1 MKKAWRY
8 VHDPNEGHI
17 ARTNGDELIVAWC
30 TENAEFDDGEL
41 MAAAPDICR
50 ALLAVEW
57 SERPTMGKNRL
68 RCPSCGCSLR
78 SLGGDG
84 HDPSCLI
91 DAALTKA
98 GLPDQASRDAARKEL
113 GL

>member
-1 MKKAWRY
+1 MADW
-8 VHDPNEGHI
+8 NEYPKI
-17 ARTNGDELIVAWC
+17 
-30 TENAEFDDGEL
+30 
-41 MAAAPDICR
+41 MAAYREAKAAPDMCR

-57 SERPTMGKNRL
+57 SVRDSLLGPDRL
-68 RCPSCGCSLR
+68 RCPSCGCSRR

-91 DAALTKA
+91 EPALTKA